1 MNKRICFV
9 AGFDA
14 NGQIADYVVY
24 LVKALS
30 QFADVYYYGDFD
42 ASEATLAKLK
52 PYCIEAFARRHG
64 KYDFGSWQ
72 ELIHHVGRQKISQ
85 YDELILTNDSC
96 YGPLFDLAPLFA
108 EMEGRNNDF
117 WGLTSAF
124 QHHLH
129 IQSYFIAFK
138 KPVLQSDTFYQFFDS
153 IKPEKNFHAVC
164 SKYEDRLTFVLNKVG
179 FTHSTFIDYD
189 DLGNHPYVDAMNAI
203 VSRRFPFLKVKF
215 FLGGIR
221 DQGPV
226 ADWRGVLTNVSDYPI
241 FLIEDDLE
249 GRGYNLAE
257 IDSAVR
263 ERRPEGNGAGGLR
276 PKTAIKHAVKL
287 LLRPF
292 LELFDARVDDKVNY
306 QFTALKKR
314 ITELTE
320 QLDLPSDQSDYIL
333 SDHKTDTPLLL
344 GAPNVFRVARR
355 DLKFPLTRES
365 EVLTIGRFGDYD
377 LATMGIE
384 DSQVIALNNE
394 WLESDPYSYKT
405 KFLTNFFFHTI
416 NRPRILFDFI
426 ISQPLHPKTT
436 PASITAFI
444 DNLKSSMHAASVL
457 VLAVPSH
464 QKKTYTELLS
474 KAGLHPA
481 RTERGLSVSTDPYR
495 IYRDKINTIKG
506 YKALI
511 YKLDKGES

>member
-42 ASEATLAKLK
+42 ADATELAKLK
-52 PYCIEAFARRHG
+52 PYCVEAFAKRHG

-72 ELIHHVGRQKISQ
+72 ELIHHVGRQKIAQ

-96 YGPLFDLAPLFA
+96 YGPLFDLAPLFE
-108 EMEGRNNDF
+108 EMESRDNDF

-124 QHHLH
+124 HHHLH
-129 IQSYFIAFK
+129 IQSYFVAFK
-138 KPVLQSDTFYQFFDS
+138 KPVLESDVFYQFFDS
-153 IKPEKNFHAVC
+153 IKPEKNVHAVC
-164 SKYEDRLTFVLNKVG
+164 SKYEDRLTFVLDKSG
-179 FTHSTFIDYD
+179 FTHSTFIKYD
-189 DLGNHPYVDAMNAI
+189 DLGSHPYMDAMNAI
-203 VSRRFPFLKVKF
+203 VGHRFPLLKVKF

-226 ADWRGVLTNVSDYPI
+226 ADWRGILTNVSDYPI
-241 FLIEDDLE
+241 SLIENDLE
-249 GRGYNLAE
+249 RRGYDLVEVDN
-257 IDSAVR
+257 AVR
-263 ERRPEGNGAGGLR
+263 ERRPEGENTHHFH
-276 PKTAIKHAVKL
+276 PKYIIKHIAKFIL
-287 LLRPF
+287 HPF

-314 ITELTE
+314 ITELAE

-333 SDHKTDTPLLL
+333 SDHKTDTPLSL
-344 GAPNVFRVARR
+344 GEPNVFRIARR

-377 LATMGIE
+377 LATMGID

-405 KFLTNFFFHTI
+405 KFLTDFFFRTPS
-416 NRPRILFDFI
+416 RPRVFFDLI
-426 ISQPLHPKTT
+426 ISQPLHPKAA
-436 PASITAFI
+436 PDSIAAFI
-444 DNLKSSMHAASVL
+444 ENLKTSMHAASVL

-464 QKKTYTELLS
+464 QKKIYAELLS

-481 RTERGLSVSTDPYR
+481 NTERGLSVGADPYR
-495 IYRDKINTIKG
+495 IYHDKINTTKG
-506 YKALI
+506 YKVLI
-511 YKLDKGES
+511 YKLKGDL